1 MKIQKKIAIKYKYDT
16 FNDRPSR
23 KNIIMKFTK
32 LLPFVCML
40 MFLANPM
47 FAEIK
52 KVQKQLNEMGYQ
64 AGPADGLWGNKTE
77 NAVKLLLSDNNLK
90 WDGTFDQNEIKIIE
104 EIFLSND
111 FIKSPELG
119 VNTNRSKLIDY
130 SPQYEFNYDKFVFIE
145 NPEDYKR
152 IVTRDHDDFY
162 RYYRPRVLEYS
173 MKCLSLLQQHEVMF
187 NWQGDKDQTVAN
199 KVQRCAGAT
208 VFSMTYFHAHD
219 EKHEFVTQFFNET
232 LPMWIEEEAFVL
244 KDVRDEFGFQ
254 LDIPND
260 NMRYGIFYM
269 YYVFGEWAGVRS
281 KELDEKMLAYWEKTE
296 EYNTSSVWAR
306 DVDKCVIMND
316 ENPQHPNFSEI
327 YIRGTR
333 DGSHGLCDN
342 GAARYAY
349 HLAMTGLYYK
359 NSDYINE
366 AIWVATNIA
375 GGASENGST
384 VDSLRGGQAPVYMA
398 KTAGNL
404 DGVADLLNYYLGLN
418 IRDNAHPKT
427 NVTIQ
432 TVIERGLEVWLNP
445 EINYNYAKLNQMHR
459 KVDDVQGQETE
470 GGESIVKLRAKWVHQ
485 FIGDWA
491 WNNPELDEY
500 RKLDFVMPIG
510 VRRQALK
517 KSRIMLQ
524 SSKK

>member
-1 MKIQKKIAIKYKYDT
+1 
-16 FNDRPSR
+16 
-23 KNIIMKFTK
+23 MKFTK

-111 FIKSPELG
+111 FMKSPKLG

-152 IVTRDHDDFY
+152 IVTMDHDDFY

-219 EKHEFVTQFFNET
+219 EKHEFVTQFFNEV
-232 LPMWIEEEAFVL
+232 LPM
-244 KDVRDEFGFQ
+244 
-254 LDIPND
+254 
-260 NMRYGIFYM
+260 
-269 YYVFGEWAGVRS
+269 
-281 KELDEKMLAYWEKTE
+281 
-296 EYNTSSVWAR
+296 
-306 DVDKCVIMND
+306 
-316 ENPQHPNFSEI
+316 
-327 YIRGTR
+327 
-333 DGSHGLCDN
+333 
-342 GAARYAY
+342 
-349 HLAMTGLYYK
+349 
-359 NSDYINE
+359 
-366 AIWVATNIA
+366 
-375 GGASENGST
+375 
-384 VDSLRGGQAPVYMA
+384 
-398 KTAGNL
+398 
-404 DGVADLLNYYLGLN
+404 
-418 IRDNAHPKT
+418 
-427 NVTIQ
+427 
-432 TVIERGLEVWLNP
+432 
-445 EINYNYAKLNQMHR
+445 
-459 KVDDVQGQETE
+459 
-470 GGESIVKLRAKWVHQ
+470 
-485 FIGDWA
+485 
-491 WNNPELDEY
+491 
-500 RKLDFVMPIG
+500 
-510 VRRQALK
+510 
-517 KSRIMLQ
+517 
-524 SSKK
+524 